1 MTDGVHPDAPRGN
14 PGWHKGMVSPNK
26 AGRPLGI
33 LDQRSRVTKALLD
46 DAHAVARVV
55 IEAAM
60 AGDIQAAG
68 IVLSRI
74 APVLK
79 AQTDKVSFSFDAKAS
94 LAEQVESVLQ
104 AVADGLVS
112 PDVGKQIIE
121 TVGSLAAIRQHED
134 FEKRLVALEGRRA
147 A

>member
-1 MTDGVHPDAPRGN
+1 
-14 PGWHKGMVSPNK
+14 MVSPNK
-26 AGRPLGI
+26 AGRPTGI
-33 LDQRSRVTKALLD
+33 LDERSRVTKALLD

-68 IVLSRI
+68 IVLSRV

-79 AQTDKVSFSFDAKAS
+79 AQADKVAFSFDAKAS
-94 LAEQVESVLQ
+94 LVEQVESVLQ
-104 AVADGLVS
+104 AVANGLVS
-112 PDVGKQIIE
+112 PDVGRSIIE
-121 TVGSLAAIRQHED
+121 TVGSLAAIRQYED
-134 FEKRLVALEGRRA
+134 LERRLAALETRRA

>member
-1 MTDGVHPDAPRGN
+1 MP
-14 PGWHKGMVSPNK
+14 SPNPN
-26 AGRPLGI
+26 GRPPGI
-33 LDQRSRVTKALLD
+33 VDQRSRVTKALLD

-68 IVLSRI
+68 IVLSRV

-79 AQTDKVSFSFDAKAS
+79 AQADKVAFSFDAKAS
-94 LAEQVESVLQ
+94 LVEQVESVLQ
-104 AVADGLVS
+104 AVANGLVS
-112 PDVGKQIIE
+112 PDVGRSIIE
-121 TVGSLAAIRQHED
+121 TVGSLAAIRQYED
-134 FEKRLVALEGRRA
+134 LERRLAALETRRA